1 MIQINEKATIAS
13 ISELRNKSEEILK
26 SLKDDPVILE
36 RHRKP
41 VAVMLEYQKY
51 LKMQKLLE
59 LAEDFILVQKAHE
72 RDKNSTEKDFIDIDK
87 W

>member
-1 MIQINEKATIAS
+1 MIQINEKAIIAS

-26 SLKDDPVILE
+26 SLKNDPVILE

-59 LAEDFILVQKAHE
+59 LAEDFILVQKAHD
-72 RDKNSTEKDFIDIDK
+72 RDKTSTEKDFIDIDK